1 MTVPAVP
8 DEEPR
13 RIRLRPLPEY
23 EPDEVGAP
31 PRRWS
36 SLRPVSG
43 PQLTLAPPEPPPGR
57 PPVPT
62 EVLAQVLRRVLEA
75 IDGRRPVAQ
84 LHSLLPDAVFEG
96 MLTRLRTT
104 GPGAQHILRSMRT
117 CYPSSEAVEVAAVI
131 DFRPRVGEQRVIAAA
146 ARFEHEDDRWMCTVL
161 RLL

>member
-57 PPVPT
+57 PPVSS
-62 EVLAQVLRRVLEA
+62 EVLTQVLRRVLEA

-96 MLTRLRTT
+96 VLTRLRTT
-104 GPGAQHILRSMRT
+104 GPGTRHTLRSIRA
-117 CYPSSEAVEVAAVI
+117 CYPSATVVEVAAVI
-131 DFRPRVGEQRVIAAA
+131 DFHPRTGEQRVIAAA
-146 ARFEHEDDRWMCTVL
+146 ARFEQDDDRWLCTVL